1 MTDDDGS
8 APAATLG
15 GTGAAGIDER
25 GRDDA
30 EQDLRATAD
39 SIRTDLVR
47 LAELD
52 SEKQELDTADPRVG
66 ELSDEAVALADRIQR
81 ETRIEREL
89 SRDLS

>member
-1 MTDDDGS
+1 MTNDDGS
-8 APAATLG
+8 APRATRG
-15 GTGAAGIDER
+15 GAPTARLDER

-39 SIRTDLVR
+39 SIRLDLAR
-47 LAELD
+47 LAELE
-52 SEKQELDTADPRVG
+52 SEKQTLDLADPRVDQM
-66 ELSDEAVALADRIQR
+66 SDEAVALADRIQR